1 MLFTDQ
7 HVVELERLS
16 AEQTQELLDQV
27 CSLEKQLEQ
36 ARLEV

>member
-1 MLFTDQ
+1 MFYAAGCY
-7 HVVELERLS
+7 VRAVGA
-16 AEQTQELLDQV
+16 AEQTQELVDQV